1 MKYQN
6 LKLAKST
13 CKSCGNTKENT
24 IVTNTCLECLF
35 NN

>member
-1 MKYQN
+1 MKYKN

-13 CKSCGNTKENT
+13 CNSCGCTKENT
-24 IVTNTCLECLF
+24 VVTQLCLECLF